1 MLRIYILFLIIL
13 PAFGQFTGLATTD
26 DGKQFYFSTSLQ
38 LSGTTNENSYPKI
51 FRYDN
56 NGIRLVAQVDKVAI
70 APGIGTPSSNP
81 YNLTSAYV
89 SGNGSV
95 FGYVGVADCNT
106 GVPTC
111 YYAGLDQTTL
121 QYYGGIWPLQ
131 LPWGCSLS
139 KNAQYAMCITG
150 GRVTYEQYSLIN
162 LFGTGS
168 PSSIPCGQAT
178 IYLPKPSS
186 NGHVVCGNALASAS
200 GAVTLNLQGDSALLS
215 DDGSRIVTQS
225 GAALSV
231 YNVAAGAQST
241 ISFPNPQAAGAI
253 PQSLSNDGSVVLF
266 TLQSA
271 TAHQVASIHTD
282 GTRFVPLTDDVGN
295 ATFVPTALSGDGSTA
310 FVVTASGKLL
320 KFDTSTGASTLITS
334 GTQIQQVRGA
344 AVAGSISS
352 IQGTGLA
359 DATVSAAKYPL
370 STASLGGAQVTING
384 VPAPLLSVS
393 PTSISFQIPWK
404 AAPGNAAIAVVRPP
418 SQFAQPPVQV
428 QIQTIQ
434 PFAVFDRAISQD
446 FSQLNDAMH
455 PAMPGDI
462 VNFYLT
468 GLGAVT
474 VPVADG
480 ALSPSNPLPR
490 LIAPVTVSY
499 GTTPLQVLYAGLAPG
514 TVGVYQLTVRLPA
527 VIAHNPL
534 FPPGGET
541 MVPLSLNSQD
551 GVLPAV
557 WTTTNQ

>member
-1 MLRIYILFLIIL
+1 MQRTFLFFLIIL

-26 DGKQFYFSTSLQ
+26 DGKQLYFSTSLQ
-38 LSGTTNENSYPKI
+38 LGGTTDENQYAKI
-51 FRYDN
+51 FRYDS
-56 NGIRLVAQVDKVAI
+56 NGIRFVAQADKVAI

-81 YNLTSAYV
+81 YNLISAYV

-95 FGYVGVADCNT
+95 FGYLGVADCNT

-121 QYYGGIWPLQ
+121 QYDGGIWPLQ

-139 KNAQYAMCITG
+139 KNAQYAVCITG

-162 LFGTGS
+162 LFGTGNPIS
-168 PSSIPCGQAT
+168 LPCGQAT
-178 IYLPKPSS
+178 GYLPKPSS
-186 NGHVVCGNALASAS
+186 DGHVVCGNALASAS
-200 GAVTLNLQGDSALLS
+200 GIVTLNLQGDNALLS
-215 DDGSRIVTQS
+215 DDGSRIVTRS
-225 GAALSV
+225 GTALSV
-231 YNVAAGAQST
+231 YNVATGSQST
-241 ISFPNPQAAGAI
+241 ITFPSPQAAGAN
-253 PQSLSNDGSVVLF
+253 PQSISNDGSVVLF
-266 TLQSA
+266 TLQSF
-271 TAHQVASIHTD
+271 TAHQVAVIHTD
-282 GTRFVPLTDDVGN
+282 GTRFLQLTDDIGN
-295 ATFVPTALSGDGSTA
+295 AALVPAVLSGDGSTA

-320 KFDTSTGASTLITS
+320 KFDTNTGASTLITS
-334 GTQIQQVRGA
+334 GTQIQQVHGA

-359 DATVSAAKYPL
+359 DATVSAAKFPV
-370 STASLGGAQVTING
+370 STASLGGAQVTMNG
-384 VPAPLLSVS
+384 VPVPLLSVS

-404 AAPGNAAIAVVRPP
+404 VAPGNETIAVVRPP
-418 SQFAQPPVQV
+418 TAFVKPPTQV
-428 QIQTIQ
+428 QIQKIQ
-434 PFAVFDRAISQD
+434 PFSVFDRAISQD

-462 VNFYLT
+462 LNFYLT

-514 TVGVYQLTVRLPA
+514 TVGIYQLTVQLPP

-541 MVPLSLNSQD
+541 MVLLTLNSQD
-551 GVLPAV
+551 GILPAA